1 MFSPKEK
8 NDKAKI
14 YHRLKTVR
22 AGKVDLKDFM
32 LLHFKSKCDTFCQ
45 LGKKKKH
52 KKNIQCQSYKLSFI
66 LVLLSSSGFPEA
78 SLAQ

>member
-45 LGKKKKH
+45 LGKKKNT
-52 KKNIQCQSYKLSFI
+52 KKTFNVRVIN
-66 LVLLSSSGFPEA
+66 
-78 SLAQ
+78 